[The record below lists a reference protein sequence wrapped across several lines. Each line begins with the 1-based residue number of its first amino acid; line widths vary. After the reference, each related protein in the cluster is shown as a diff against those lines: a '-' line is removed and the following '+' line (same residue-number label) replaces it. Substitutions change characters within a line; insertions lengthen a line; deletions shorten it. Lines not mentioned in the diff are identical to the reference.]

1 MLTRELLR
9 FRIGDGRI
17 VPALLRETPM
27 IGELCERLL
36 AWWQGGVGRRRG
48 ELEDG
53 AMLILHQSRALV
65 IGRGLQKLVGEH
77 CRFRD
82 PAPHEELRRRALALS
97 AAGLHDPPATVEE
110 HRAGVA
116 AQLGLAPEALGEQL
130 YGDLPDA
137 AVLEEGPRLGVRRLI
152 ELYNLA
158 LCQGLLLGASE
169 LEVTVH
175 DADAGLRRQ
184 LLKALRFRRL
194 LAHVLE
200 DGGGD
205 LRLAISGPLSVLDQ
219 AARYGLQLALLLPA
233 LACAARWRAEAVI
246 VLPRRAGAPAQRA
259 RLELHDGLGLVGDS
273 AFLGHV
279 PAELRDLGTML
290 AAKFPTWQLPEPQ
303 LLLLPGGELVVPDL
317 AIACGPLTVQVEL
330 FHRWHATA
338 LARRLDQLDRGLAP
352 QLAIGVERALAR
364 NPAVAALVARPV
376 FARHGFL
383 FSDLPVARV
392 LHEVFARWSPAG
404 GAAAPAG
411 PVVAP
416 PGAP

>member
-1 MLTRELLR
+1 MLTRDLLR
-9 FRIGDGRI
+9 FRIADGQI
-17 VPALLRETPM
+17 APLLLRETPM
-27 IGELCERLL
+27 ITTLCERLL
-36 AWWQGGVGRRRG
+36 AWWRDGVARRRG

-65 IGRGLQKLVGEH
+65 IGRGLQKLLLEH

-82 PAPHEELRRRALALS
+82 PAPLEELRGRALALS
-97 AAGLHDPPATVEE
+97 AMGLQDPPATVEE
-110 HRAGVA
+110 HRAAVA
-116 AQLGLAPEALGEQL
+116 AQLGVAADALREQL

-137 AVLEEGPRLGVRRLI
+137 AVLEEAPGFGARRLI

-169 LEVTVH
+169 LVVTVH

-194 LAHVLE
+194 LARVLTDE
-200 DGGGD
+200 GGD

-233 LACAARWRAEAVI
+233 LACARRWRAEAVI
-246 VLPRRAGAPAQRA
+246 MLPRRAGAPAESA
-259 RLELHDGLGLVGDS
+259 RLVLDDGLGLVGDS
-273 AFLGHV
+273 AFLGFV
-279 PAELRDLGTML
+279 PAELRDLGAAL
-290 AAKFPTWQLPEPQ
+290 ARKYPAWQLAEPR
-303 LLLLPGGELVVPDL
+303 LLLLPGGELVVSDL
-317 AIACGPLTVQVEL
+317 EIACAGVTVQIEL
-330 FHRWHATA
+330 FHRWHGSA
-338 LARRLDQLDRGLAP
+338 LVRRLGQLAQGLAP

-364 NPAVAALVARPV
+364 TPAVAALVAGPV

-392 LHEVFARWSPAG
+392 LHEVVARWMPG
-404 GAAAPAG
+404 GAAPAPG
-411 PVVAP
+411 GVVVAP
-416 PGAP
+416 EVAP